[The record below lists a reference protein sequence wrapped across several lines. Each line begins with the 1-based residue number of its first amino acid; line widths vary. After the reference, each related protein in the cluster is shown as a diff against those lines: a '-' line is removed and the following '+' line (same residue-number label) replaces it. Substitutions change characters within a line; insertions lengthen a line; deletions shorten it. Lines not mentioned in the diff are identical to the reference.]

1 MTLRNIA
8 AASLAALALAACGDD
23 DDDNNTKPITPD
35 TPATPEACKA
45 MKCVYQTEGDF
56 KGSFVAKNEKGQIT
70 AVWDAKGNQT
80 HKLGKDGKLQK
91 IETPD
96 DGKKPGT
103 AGEFDLSG
111 EGVTEPLKE
120 PVRGGSNYVRG
131 TKATFDIVA
140 NKASIS
146 SIATYGFDEGH
157 WNEAMDNFVAIDPN
171 KAKEKG
177 LTRALF
183 ENIDTYNKD
192 TAGHANGAVFPDFGS
207 GGAKNQNIINNDG
220 ATPAVVGKLEDYSR
234 DLPSTIEMKI
244 TDKVALGKDK
254 LFMANGSLTYG
265 DRDYE
270 NGKDEQAWAQEE
282 QDLDGSTRL
291 MNGGKASRLYG
302 AKVWGAEPRNIT
314 RIANFDGVESVLPNV
329 GDKQGIADGATL
341 PTAVAYDQLE
351 NVQFGR
357 LSGIAEK
364 EGLHPA
370 HNKYEDPN
378 LQGIDFAKKIS
389 NSVVLSGQAKATDFY
404 FSRGNHPTPLDKMKA
419 LKSGTITYHGQ
430 ALTYGVD
437 NSYHGP
443 QSKKDEAE
451 SKGSVPNS
459 VKGTNQG
466 ENKTT
471 LLGGR
476 GNFVVAQ
483 FAPDQGKVHGSVYNV
498 WNIADISPAY
508 DASKKLV
515 GFYQLKKAGPNAEFE
530 KGTVTTCTA
539 AEHCVTQ
546 LDATAYANVHGY
558 KDNLISF
565 SGAVN
570 GNKIEG
576 DAYRYDGEE
585 GKFAGAFF
593 GDGATEMAG
602 VISSAVKY
610 GQQPNDKW
618 GAVFGAKT
626 LKGPESGKDVPSI
639 PTGSKPL
646 GWSLER
652 K

>member
-56 KGSFVAKNEKGQIT
+56 KGSFVAKNEKGEPI
-70 AVWDAKGNQT
+70 AVWDAKGTQT
-80 HKLGKDGKLQK
+80 HKLGKDGKLHK
-91 IETPD
+91 IENKPE
-96 DGKKPGT
+96 PGT

-120 PVRGGSNYVRG
+120 PVRGGSNYLRG
-131 TKATFDIVA
+131 SKATFDVA
-140 NKASIS
+140 SNKASIS

-157 WNEAMDNFVAIDPN
+157 WNEAMDNFVAIDPD

-183 ENIDTYNKD
+183 EDIGKYNIDTAKHVNSDVFKKFD
-192 TAGHANGAVFPDFGS
+192 TAKNENKVNDDS
-207 GGAKNQNIINNDG
+207 G
-220 ATPAVVGKLEDYSR
+220 VGKLADYSR

-244 TDKVALGKDK
+244 TDDINKP
-254 LFMANGSLTYG
+254 FMANGSLNYA
-265 DRDYE
+265 DRDWHKGE
-270 NGKDEQAWAQEE
+270 DDQAWHQEE
-282 QDLDGSTRL
+282 QDLDPGTPAAPGTSAAPVL
-291 MNGGKASRLYG
+291 MNGSRASRLYG
-302 AKVWGAEPRNIT
+302 AKVWAPTENNFT
-314 RIANFDGVESVLPNV
+314 RIANYDGIGSVLPKASDTQGV
-329 GDKQGIADGATL
+329 AKDADLPSAVDYDK
-341 PTAVAYDQLE
+341 LE

-364 EGLHPA
+364 EGLQDAVNH
-370 HNKYEDPN
+370 YEDPN
-378 LQGIDFAKKIS
+378 LKGIKFADKIS
-389 NSVVLSGQAKATDFY
+389 NSVVLGGQAKATDFY
-404 FSRGNHPTPLDKMKA
+404 FARGNKPTELDKMKA
-419 LKSGTITYHGQ
+419 LKSGTIVYHGQ

-443 QSKKDEAE
+443 QSEKDKKD
-451 SKGSVPNS
+451 SQGSVPNS
-459 VKGTNQG
+459 VKTTAQG
-466 ENKTT
+466 GVRPT

-476 GNFVVAQ
+476 GNFVVAR
-483 FAPDQGKVHGSVYNV
+483 FAPDQGKVDGSVYNV

-508 DASKKLV
+508 DNTGV
-515 GFYQLKKAGPNAEFE
+515 LKGYRLLTKAGPKPEFNDAEITDCSS
-530 KGTVTTCTA
+530 GSV
-539 AEHCVTQ
+539 CVET
-546 LDATAYANVHGY
+546 LNATAYANVHGY
-558 KDNLISF
+558 TDNLISF

-610 GQQPNDKW
+610 GKQPNDKW

-626 LKGPESGKDVPSI
+626 LKGPDPVEGNKVPGI
-639 PTGSKPL
+639 PTGPKPL